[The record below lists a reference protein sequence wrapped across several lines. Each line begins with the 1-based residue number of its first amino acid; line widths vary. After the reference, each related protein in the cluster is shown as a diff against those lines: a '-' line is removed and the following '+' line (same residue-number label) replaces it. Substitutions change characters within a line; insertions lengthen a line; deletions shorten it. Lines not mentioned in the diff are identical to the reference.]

1 MRLHKYFL
9 LLLICFFTCIACKN
23 SSNDN
28 TVIPYEE
35 PPFKKEG
42 TLTLFKADGQEIRSI
57 DIEIADTDYDREI
70 GLMNRNMLA
79 TNQGML
85 FVQDI
90 QDIQTFHMKNTR
102 IPLDLVYI
110 DRDSK
115 IVSFSEDAKPM
126 DETILSSQVPAQ
138 YVLEINAGLAQEW
151 LLEVGDY
158 ISWE

>member
-1 MRLHKYFL
+1 MQLLKYSL
-9 LLLICFFTCIACKN
+9 LSILCLFTFISCKN
-23 SSNDN
+23 SSSDN
-28 TVIPYEE
+28 TVIPFEE

-57 DIEIADTDYDREI
+57 DIEIADTDYEREL
-70 GLMNRNMLA
+70 GLMNRNNLA

-85 FVQDI
+85 FI
-90 QDIQTFHMKNTR
+90 QNTQYIQTYHMKNTR

-110 DRDSK
+110 DRDKK

-138 YVLEINAGLAQEW
+138 FVLEINAGLAQEW

-158 ISWE
+158 VSWQ